1 MAFRQRAR
9 PRVRTGM
16 SMRLLICSPVAVARF
31 DARLRAVDGLE
42 VSWAEP
48 AELSERAHTADAL
61 VLPGAFYTP
70 ELARTLHADASPCRW
85 LQLLTA
91 GYEQLVEHGVPSR
104 IEVNNAGSVWSPI
117 VAEHA
122 MALLLTVARRIPR
135 ILDAQ
140 AHQHWDDSIR
150 HNMSMLIGSRL
161 VIVGMGSIGTEL
173 ARRARAFGMAV
184 TGVSRSGAPN
194 AEADQMLPVGR
205 LHEAL
210 AQADHVVVAVPL
222 SADTRG
228 LIGAAELAACRPHT
242 VIVNV
247 GRGPVIDS
255 QALEQA
261 LAQDRI
267 AGAALDVTDPEP
279 LPAHAKLW
287 RSPRVVISPHL
298 GGAAP
303 EAYNERLVAHVVANV
318 QARLAGLPA
327 QDRVRLAAS

>member
-1 MAFRQRAR
+1 
-9 PRVRTGM
+9 M

-31 DARLRAVDGLE
+31 DDRLRAIDGL
-42 VSWAEP
+42 VLSWAEP
-48 AELSERAHTADAL
+48 AELPGKAHTADAL
-61 VLPGAFYTP
+61 VLPGACYTP
-70 ELARTLHADASPCRW
+70 ELAHTLHAGANPCRW

-91 GYEQLVEHGVPSR
+91 GYEQLGEHGVPSR

-122 MALLLTVARRIPR
+122 MALLLTLARRIPR
-135 ILDAQ
+135 ILEAQ
-140 AHQHWDDSIR
+140 ARQRWDNTIR
-150 HNMSMLIGSRL
+150 DDMSMLIGSRL
-161 VIVGMGSIGTEL
+161 VIVGMGGIGTEL

-184 TGVSRSGAPN
+184 TGVSRRGAPN

-247 GRGPVIDS
+247 GRGPVIDP

-261 LAQDRI
+261 LAQHRI

-279 LPAHAKLW
+279 LPAHATLW
-287 RSPRVVISPHL
+287 RSPRVLISPHL

-303 EAYNERLVAHVVANV
+303 EAYNERLVAHVVANL
-318 QARLAGLPA
+318 QARLAGLPTR
-327 QDRVRLAAS
+327 DRVRLAAAP

>member
-1 MAFRQRAR
+1 MQ
-9 PRVRTGM
+9 
-16 SMRLLICSPVAVARF
+16 MRLIICSPVSVNF
-31 DARLRAVDGLE
+31 FNQRLGAIDGLTLT
-42 VSWAEP
+42 WAEA
-48 AELSERAHTADAL
+48 AELPALARDADAL

-70 ELARTLHADASPCRW
+70 ELAHTLTAKGNPCRW
-85 LQLLTA
+85 LQLLKA

-135 ILDAQ
+135 ILHAQ
-140 AHQHWDDSIR
+140 TRQHWDDTIR

-194 AEADQMLPVGR
+194 PETDQMLPVGR

-228 LIGAAELAACRPHT
+228 LISTAELAACRPHT

-247 GRGPVIDS
+247 GRGPMIDS

-279 LPAHAKLW
+279 LPAHATLW

-318 QARLAGLPA
+318 RARLAGLPA
-327 QDRVRLAAS
+327 RDRVRLAAAP